1 MKEPTKHDSE
11 LLEGPSA
18 EAFDP
23 VLEVF
28 KRDIDFSI
36 VERNLRLSTEERAQ
50 QLVNATRFI
59 DKFRPLVPRPSGQSR

>member
-50 QLVNATRFI
+50 QWSTRPGSSTSFV
-59 DKFRPLVPRPSGQSR
+59 R